1 MYKMTIR
8 SSDFAW
14 KQWHYQQIYAIHT
27 LILGAVMENIEWFI
41 YERKRQKNGRKNPQ
55 KKERNNELRPFFM
68 IILEMTQLFFDLLIA
83 KQRTSLFA
91 IVSLNTIFLI
101 SNCTR
106 LLNLIWLIFVIYF
119 FCTNDDGY
127 FIIFE
132 PTKFR
137 YRNFVAVNQ

>member
-1 MYKMTIR
+1 
-8 SSDFAW
+8 
-14 KQWHYQQIYAIHT
+14 
-27 LILGAVMENIEWFI
+27 MENIEWFI

>member
-1 MYKMTIR
+1 MREKDR
-8 SSDFAW
+8 
-14 KQWHYQQIYAIHT
+14 K
-27 LILGAVMENIEWFI
+27 LGEKT
-41 YERKRQKNGRKNPQ
+41 RKRRK
-55 KKERNNELRPFFM
+55 RRNELRPFFM

-119 FCTNDDGY
+119 FAQMMMDISSFLSQQNFD
-127 FIIFE
+127 IEI
-132 PTKFR
+132 
-137 YRNFVAVNQ
+137 FVAVNQ